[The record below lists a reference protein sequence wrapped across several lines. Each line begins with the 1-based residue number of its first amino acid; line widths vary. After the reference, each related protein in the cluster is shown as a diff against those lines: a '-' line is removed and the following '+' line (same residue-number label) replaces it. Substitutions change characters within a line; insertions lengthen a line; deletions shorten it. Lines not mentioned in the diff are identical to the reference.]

1 VATKATQAP
10 ASAPE
15 PAARPERLLLL
26 DGHSLAYRAFFALPP
41 ENFSTTTGQPTN
53 AVYGFTAMLINVLR
67 DEQPTHVAVAFDRSE
82 PTFRHEQYVEYKAN
96 RRETPADFRSQL
108 SLIFE
113 VLDAL
118 GIPRL
123 SVAGYEADDIIAT
136 LTVAATEAGM
146 DVLIVSGDR
155 DNLQLVNDHVTVLM
169 TRRGISD
176 MTRFT
181 PQEVEAKYGLTPAQ
195 YPDFAALRGDP
206 SDNLP
211 SIPGVGEK
219 TAARWVSEFGSLT
232 ELVDRVDEV
241 KGKAGERLRE
251 HLGNVLRNRQL
262 TELARDVPLE
272 SGPADLRPVPW
283 DRDQIHQLFD
293 TLQFRVLRDRLYS
306 TLPNGI
312 TGPATTAG
320 TEASGPAHGFE
331 VVVSVPGPDELAAW
345 LEEHATGTGRTGVAV
360 HGTWGRGT
368 GTMDGLALAAADG
381 AGAFVDPVTLT
392 EDDERALTAWLAD
405 PGQPIALH
413 DAKGPM
419 HALAARGLELAGL
432 TTDTALAAYL
442 ALPGQRSFDLA
453 DLALRYL
460 GKELRDGGTATGQLT
475 LDLSGGEDGGE
486 DDGEAEAAVALVLRA
501 AATAELAGALD
512 ADLEQRGAAQLLS
525 DVELPLVGVLAR
537 MERAGVAA
545 DTHHFADMSASLG
558 GEVKAAEQAAFR
570 IIGHEFNLGSPKQ
583 LQEVLFTELG
593 LPKTKR
599 IKTGYTTDS
608 EALTSLLAQTGHPVL
623 EHLLRHRDVAR
634 LKSIVDSLIPMADED
649 GRIHTTY
656 NQMIAATG
664 RLSSTDP
671 NLQNIPIRTEEGRRI
686 RQGFVVGS
694 GYETL
699 LTADYSQIELR
710 IMADLS
716 GDTALE
722 EAFTSGRDFHT
733 ETASRVFGVPADEV
747 TVEMRSRIKAMNYG
761 LAYGLSAYGLSQQL
775 HITPDEARVLMDEYF
790 EQFGGIRDYLYAVVD
805 QARRDGYT
813 QTVLGRRRYLPD
825 LTSDNRQ
832 RREMAERMALNA
844 PIQGSAADVIK
855 VAMLQVDQALGEEG
869 LHSRM
874 LLQVHD
880 ELVFE
885 VAPGELDRLR
895 ELVTRTMR
903 SAFDL
908 RVPLEVSLGTGCS
921 WAEAGH

>member
-1 VATKATQAP
+1 M
-10 ASAPE
+10 
-15 PAARPERLLLL
+15 LLL

-82 PTFRHEQYVEYKAN
+82 PTFRHEQYVEYKAT

-123 SVAGYEADDIIAT
+123 SVPGYEADDIIAT

-181 PQEVEAKYGLTPAQ
+181 PAEVEAKYGLTPAQ

-251 HLGNVLRNRQL
+251 HLGSVLRNRQL

-272 SGPADLRPVPW
+272 VGPAGLRPVPW

-312 TGPATTAG
+312 TGAATAAG
-320 TEASGPAHGFE
+320 AGASGPAEGFE
-331 VVVSVPGPDELAAW
+331 VAVSVPGPDELAAW
-345 LEEHATGTGRTGVAV
+345 LGEHATGTGRAGIAV

-368 GTMDGLALAAADG
+368 GTMDGLALATGDG

-392 EDDERALTAWLAD
+392 EDDERALAAWLAD
-405 PGQPIALH
+405 PDQPKALH

-475 LDLSGGEDGGE
+475 LDLSARDEEE

-501 AATAELAGALD
+501 RATAELADALD
-512 ADLEQRGAAQLLS
+512 ADLEQRGAAQLLA

-537 MERAGVAA
+537 MERAGIAA

-558 GEVKAAEQAAFR
+558 GEVKAAEQAAFG

-722 EAFTSGRDFHT
+722 EAFTSGRDFHA
-733 ETASRVFGVPADEV
+733 ETAARVFRVPADEV

-775 HITPDEARVLMDEYF
+775 RITPDEARALMDEYF
-790 EQFGGIRDYLYAVVD
+790 QQFGGIRDYLYSVVD

-844 PIQGSAADVIK
+844 PIQGSAADIIK
-855 VAMLQVDQALGEEG
+855 VAMLRVDQALRDGG
-869 LHSRM
+869 LRSRM

-885 VAPGELDRLR
+885 VAPGELDTLR
-895 ELVTRTMR
+895 GLVSRTMCG
-903 SAFDL
+903 AFDL
-908 RVPLEVSLGTGCS
+908 RVPLEVSIGTGRS